1 MNQDQT
7 PPLFINI
14 GTVNFHAYE
23 FHAYEPE
30 PMTLA
35 DVILARAP
43 APRTQAKPGAAK
55 EYRVL
60 GDGQLI
66 TQKQAMHELAE
77 LGAGWR
83 LETPHELFAL
93 VDYSNRNL
101 HGALCID
108 DTIKAQWYWT
118 SQKKPGCPGAR
129 VVVGFAGDGVHHAG
143 ESLLAHARAVR
154 VTPAVPIRAAR

>member
-7 PPLFINI
+7 PPLLINI
-14 GTVNFHAYE
+14 GTVNFHAS
-23 FHAYEPE
+23 EPVR
-30 PMTLA
+30 MTVA
-35 DVILARAP
+35 DAIQMSVP

-60 GDGQLI
+60 GDGHLI
-66 TQKQAMHELAE
+66 TQKQSMHELAE

-129 VVVGFAGDGVHHAG
+129 VVVGFAGDGVHYAG

-154 VTPAVPIRAAR
+154 VTPAVPIRAA